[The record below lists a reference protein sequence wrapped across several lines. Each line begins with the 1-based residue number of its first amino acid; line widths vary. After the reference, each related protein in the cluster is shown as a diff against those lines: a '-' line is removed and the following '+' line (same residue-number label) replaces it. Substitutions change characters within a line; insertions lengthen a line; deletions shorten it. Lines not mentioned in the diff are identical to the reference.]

1 MKKKPKWSKSW
12 SRKGAAL
19 FLMGNYIDAIVA
31 YKQGLALEPD
41 SVTLKLGLSES
52 REAQRERPDF
62 SALERAESEAAP
74 EEENKSED
82 IMEAFMSEISS
93 LDGGT
98 TRVQA
103 ESTQRKVGDSEI
115 DALTGPQH
123 IDRLVRRH
131 FLLKSISHKHIHT
144 HAHTGTQVQKN
155 YKWKNL
161 NPLRSSSSHRRD
173 GGR

>member
-98 TRVQA
+98 TRVQKPKVPK
-103 ESTQRKVGDSEI
+103 RKVDNSEI

-131 FLLKSISHKHIHT
+131 FLFKSIASFTLTQMISHTLEHR
-144 HAHTGTQVQKN
+144 
-155 YKWKNL
+155 YKKTIN
-161 NPLRSSSSHRRD
+161 
-173 GGR
+173 GKI